1 MRECVVVNIALAQT
15 EIIWEDKKKNYDKL
29 RQIVLDQKA
38 NDVDYIFFPEMTL
51 TGFSMNTG
59 KTSEDNRYTVETLS
73 NLARDNG
80 IGIGFGWVQRVGEK
94 CKNCYSIV
102 NKDGQ
107 IISEYVKIHPF
118 SYSGE
123 DKFFVGGN
131 EIKICSLDGIK
142 TATLICYDLRFPEVF
157 RLICDQ
163 VDAVIIPANWP
174 KKRAEHWKALL
185 KARAIE
191 NQIYV
196 LAINCV
202 GNIGGLEYSGDSC
215 IINPNGDVVES
226 ISCVEGIIKY
236 EFKNDVALYRDSF
249 PVLNDI
255 KDADTIEVCDNLD
268 KHSGF

>member
-1 MRECVVVNIALAQT
+1 M
-15 EIIWEDKKKNYDKL
+15 
-29 RQIVLDQKA
+29 
-38 NDVDYIFFPEMTL
+38 
-51 TGFSMNTG
+51 
-59 KTSEDNRYTVETLS
+59 
-73 NLARDNG
+73 
-80 IGIGFGWVQRVGEK
+80 
-94 CKNCYSIV
+94 
-102 NKDGQ
+102 
-107 IISEYVKIHPF
+107 
-118 SYSGE
+118 
-123 DKFFVGGN
+123 
-131 EIKICSLDGIK
+131 DGIK